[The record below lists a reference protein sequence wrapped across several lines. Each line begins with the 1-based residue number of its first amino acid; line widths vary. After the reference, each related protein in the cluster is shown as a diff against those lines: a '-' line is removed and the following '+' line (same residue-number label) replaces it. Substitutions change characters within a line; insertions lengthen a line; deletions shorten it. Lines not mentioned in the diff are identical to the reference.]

1 MAPFDAGF
9 IQDEALQAQ
18 VGQVLINQN
27 SRTISAAPVHN
38 RFDVMAYGI
47 NADAVE
53 LEEMLT
59 APAMRKL
66 PTFEA
71 MLQRLDAN
79 GALTTL
85 VVVGVYLVLMH
96 AT

>member
-1 MAPFDAGF
+1 
-9 IQDEALQAQ
+9 
-18 VGQVLINQN
+18 
-27 SRTISAAPVHN
+27 
-38 RFDVMAYGI
+38 
-47 NADAVE
+47 
-53 LEEMLT
+53 MLT